1 MGLPCTSYRVQWAA
15 EAQEVALLSKSNP
28 STTNRK
34 TELSPIARRPLAL
47 ELYPDVIPPL
57 LARRA
62 NFRRKSNILSVVV
75 WTLVLPG
82 LLATVVLPAY
92 GAAAAPTRA
101 DTASIALQRDLDSNS
116 QSVHVNATAD
126 ISPAL
131 TRETFGVIPP
141 VVVKPVVAV
150 PTMRTLVSDPALPGF
165 NLSSVVSV
173 ASQYLGVP
181 YVFGGES
188 PAGFDCSGLVAYV
201 YAQFGIRLP
210 HSSRLQGEIGTPI
223 ARSTALPGDVVVMDG
238 GSHVGIYIG
247 GGRYIDAP
255 EPGRVVSNDL
265 IYDNDY
271 YIVRFGIG

>member
-57 LARRA
+57 LARPA

-75 WTLVLPG
+75 WALVLPG

-101 DTASIALQRDLDSNS
+101 DTATIALQRDLDSNS
-116 QSVHVNATAD
+116 QSVHVNADAD

-141 VVVKPVVAV
+141 VVVKSVVAV

-223 ARSTALPGDVVVMDG
+223 ARSAALPGDVVVMDG

>member
-1 MGLPCTSYRVQWAA
+1 
-15 EAQEVALLSKSNP
+15 
-28 STTNRK
+28 
-34 TELSPIARRPLAL
+34 
-47 ELYPDVIPPL
+47 
-57 LARRA
+57 
-62 NFRRKSNILSVVV
+62 
-75 WTLVLPG
+75 
-82 LLATVVLPAY
+82 
-92 GAAAAPTRA
+92 
-101 DTASIALQRDLDSNS
+101 
-116 QSVHVNATAD
+116 
-126 ISPAL
+126 
-131 TRETFGVIPP
+131 
-141 VVVKPVVAV
+141 V